1 MPAHRAP
8 NHEEARNRALRL
20 LARLIA
26 NSIREDQRH
35 ALRGE
40 RDEMVNP
47 DNYERYRRGRVE
59 D

>member
-1 MPAHRAP
+1 MPAHRDP
-8 NHEEARNRALRL
+8 KHEEERDRALRL

-26 NSIREDQRH
+26 NSIRQDQRH

-40 RDEMVNP
+40 RDKMVNP